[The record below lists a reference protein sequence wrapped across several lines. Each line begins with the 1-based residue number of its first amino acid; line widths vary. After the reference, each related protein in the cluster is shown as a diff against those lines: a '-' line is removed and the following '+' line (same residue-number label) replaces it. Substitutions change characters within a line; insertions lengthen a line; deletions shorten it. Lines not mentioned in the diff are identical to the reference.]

1 MHIEEKSSWIKH
13 LDFIAIN
20 LISRILAFM
29 IAYFIKFGDLN
40 FIYSY
45 AWRSVLLIMCLI
57 NLVVTFM
64 MNPYSGIF
72 RRPYYEDAIKM
83 GLFTLYSFI
92 LVGIFF
98 YVMKVGAVYSRITIV
113 LTFAI
118 YYVLVVILIYV
129 RKKML
134 LSGKVKGFTNRKRK
148 LFIIA
153 DYKTIEETRENA
165 LASDMEVYDIVGYC
179 FTDGLFNGKEY
190 DGCEVV
196 NVEWVADYVI
206 TEHIDDVFISADPVV
221 LSSIS
226 YKKFIDNE
234 VTVHLNLEAMTGLE
248 GDDQFISNVGVYKTA
263 SIGPYAF
270 DGKRMVY
277 LTVKRAFDIIFGA
290 IGCMILLP
298 LMAIVKGAYLISGDK
313 DPIIYYQTRVGQYGK
328 TFKLYKFRSMVS
340 NADEVLKELLKQEE
354 YRIQWEANQKIDNDP
369 RITRIGRALR
379 KTSLDEF
386 PQFINL
392 VKGEMSLIGPRPLVP
407 GELTDHNGLTLYNRV
422 KPGITG
428 WWACNGRSNINY
440 RERLELEYYYVKN
453 CSLYLDALC
462 IIRSILAI
470 LKREGAQ

>member
-20 LISRILAFM
+20 LISVILAFM
-29 IAYFIKFGDLN
+29 IAYFIKFGDLG

-72 RRPYYEDAIKM
+72 RRPYYEDAVKM

-118 YYVLVVILIYV
+118 YYVLVVILIYI

-148 LFIIA
+148 LFVIA
-153 DYKTIEETRENA
+153 DYKTIEETKENA
-165 LASDMEVYDIVGYC
+165 LASDIEEYDIVGYC
-179 FTDGLFNGKEY
+179 FTDGVYEKQEY

-196 NVEWVADYVI
+196 SIEWVADHVI

-234 VTVHLNLEAMTGLE
+234 VTVHLNLEAMTGTE

-270 DGKRMVY
+270 DGKRMLY
-277 LTVKRAFDIIFGA
+277 LTIKRVCDVLFGL
-290 IGCMILLP
+290 IGCVLLLP
-298 LMAIVKGAYLISGDK
+298 LIAVVKISYLASGDRAS
-313 DPIIYYQTRVGQYGK
+313 IFYFQTRVGQYGK
-328 TFKLYKFRSMVS
+328 TFKLYKFRSMVH
-340 NADEVLKELLKQEE
+340 NADEVLEELLKQEE
-354 YRIQWEANQKIDNDP
+354 YRKQWEANQKLDKDP
-369 RITRIGRALR
+369 RITKIGRLLR

-386 PQFINL
+386 PQFLNL
-392 VKGEMSLIGPRPLVP
+392 IKGDMSLVGPRPLVV
-407 GELTDHNGLTLYNRV
+407 GELLDHNGLTLYNRV

-462 IIRSILAI
+462 IIRSILAVV
-470 LKREGAQ
+470 KRDGAQ